1 MTWISP
7 AVDRQEL
14 PQEGDERM
22 LLTAFLEFQRE
33 TFLWK
38 CSGLSPA
45 QLVATSVSTTGMT
58 LLGLIRHLTDVERH
72 WLRNVAVGDDI
83 AFLYWDNPGRDSD
96 FEDVNAADAE
106 RDYDRFI
113 AELGIC
119 RSNQALDLDASIE
132 TADRDPFTFR
142 WILIHLIEEYARH
155 NGHADLIREAID
167 GATGE

>member
-1 MTWISP
+1 MTWTSP

-14 PQEGDERM
+14 PQRGDERT

-38 CSGLSPA
+38 CSELSPD
-45 QLVATSVSTTGMT
+45 QLATNSVNTTGMT

-96 FEDVNAADAE
+96 FEDVSVADAE
-106 RDYDRFI
+106 RDYNRFI
-113 AELGIC
+113 AELAIC
-119 RSNQALDLDASIE
+119 RSNQGIDLDASIE
-132 TADRDPFTFR
+132 PPGRGPFTFR

-155 NGHADLIREAID
+155 NGHADLLREAID